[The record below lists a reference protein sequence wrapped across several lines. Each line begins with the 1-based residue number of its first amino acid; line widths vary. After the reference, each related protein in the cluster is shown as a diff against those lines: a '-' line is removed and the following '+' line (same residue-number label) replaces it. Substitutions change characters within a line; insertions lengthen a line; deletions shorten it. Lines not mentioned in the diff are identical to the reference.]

1 MSDFIK
7 VIILG
12 VLQGITEFLPI
23 SSTGHLIL
31 ANDYLEFTGSFANL
45 FAVVIQAGSII
56 AIVIYFKDKILP
68 HKKVFSEKKAFKK
81 YINLWLKVIVGIIP
95 AGIIGVLF
103 EDKIEYYLYHSVPV
117 AIALVFGAILLILVE
132 NSEHKNN
139 VLLEEDITYKQAL
152 MVGIFQCL
160 ALIPGM
166 SRSASTIIG
175 GLVVGFNRKIAAE
188 FSFFLAIP
196 ILFGAALVKLLKMS
210 FVMTSNQNLLLIVG
224 TFVSFVVSYLV
235 IAGLM
240 SYIKKHDFK
249 IFAYY
254 RIVLGVIILV
264 LLR

>member
-1 MSDFIK
+1 MSDLVK

-12 VLQGITEFLPI
+12 IIQGVTEFLPI

-31 ANDYLEFTGSFANL
+31 ANEYLEFTGSFANL
-45 FAVVIQAGSII
+45 FTVVIQAGSII

-68 HKKVFSEKKAFKK
+68 SKNVFSDKKAFKQ
-81 YINLWLKVIVGIIP
+81 YSVLWLKVIVGIIP

-132 NSEHKNN
+132 NSEHKNS
-139 VLLEEDITYKQAL
+139 VLTEEDITYKQAL
-152 MVGIFQCL
+152 MVGLFQCL

-196 ILFGAALVKLLKMS
+196 ILFGAALVKMLKMS
-210 FVMTSNQNLLLIVG
+210 FVMTSSQNLLLIVG

-240 SYIKKHDFK
+240 NYIKKHNFK

-264 LLR
+264 LMR

>member
-1 MSDFIK
+1 MSDLIK

-12 VLQGITEFLPI
+12 IIQGITEFLPI

-45 FAVVIQAGSII
+45 FAVVIQAGSIF
-56 AIVIYFKDKILP
+56 AIIIYFKDKIIP
-68 HKKVFSEKKAFKK
+68 KKAVFSDRKVFMK
-81 YINLWLKVIVGIIP
+81 YISLWLKVIVGIIP
-95 AGIIGVLF
+95 AGILGVLF

-117 AIALVFGAILLILVE
+117 AIALVFGAILLIIVE
-132 NSEHKNN
+132 NSKHKNT
-139 VLLEEDITYKQAL
+139 VLVEEDISYKQAF
-152 MVGIFQCL
+152 MVGLFQCL

-188 FSFFLAIP
+188 FSFFMAIP
-196 ILFGAALVKLLKMS
+196 ILLGAALVKLLKMS
-210 FVMTSNQNLLLIVG
+210 FVMTSSQNLLLIVG
-224 TFVSFVVSYLV
+224 TFVSFIVSYLV

-240 SYIKKHDFK
+240 NYIKKHNFK

-254 RIVLGVIILV
+254 RIVLGIIILV

>member
-1 MSDFIK
+1 MSDLIK
-7 VIILG
+7 VVILG
-12 VLQGITEFLPI
+12 VLQGVTEFLPI

-31 ANDYLEFTGSFANL
+31 ANEYLEFTGSFGNL
-45 FAVVIQAGSII
+45 FAVVIQAGSIF
-56 AIVIYFKDKILP
+56 AIIIYFKDKILP
-68 HKKVFSEKKAFKK
+68 HKDILEEKKALKN
-81 YINLWLKVIVGIIP
+81 YITLWFKVIVGIVP
-95 AGIIGVLF
+95 AGILGILF

-117 AIALVFGAILLILVE
+117 ALALVFGAILLIVVE
-132 NSEHKNN
+132 NSNHKNN
-139 VLLEEDITYKQAL
+139 VTLEENITYKQAL
-152 MVGIFQCL
+152 MVGFFQCL

-188 FSFFLAIP
+188 FSFFMAIP
-196 ILFGAALVKLLKMS
+196 ILLGAALVKLLKMS
-210 FVMTSNQNLLLIVG
+210 FVMTVSQSYLLIVG

-240 SYIKKHDFK
+240 SYIKRHDFK

-264 LLR
+264 LMR